1 VSVPKAA
8 RSRSAQLRK
17 ELDQVANRVTAEALK
32 RKAAQLGQIKEMTED
47 PESGSLFV
55 FANRGAS
62 RLKALWFDQNGF
74 CVLYK
79 RLHRA
84 VFELPT
90 PSGSSNAILINA
102 ARLAE
107 LLRGVGREPRRRN
120 RHRDVIAA

>member
-1 VSVPKAA
+1 MIPAA
-8 RSRSAQLRK
+8 VRIFVCTEPMDMRQGFDRLAQAVRAK
-17 ELDQVANRVTAEALK
+17 
-32 RKAAQLGQIKEMTED
+32 LGED